1 MDTYQ
6 NATPAP
12 SPASTTAKGRYA
24 QLEPLREP
32 YLRRAR
38 DCAKVTLPY
47 LYPPLGHTST
57 TQLYTPYQ
65 SLAARGVNNLASK
78 LLTTMFP
85 VNAPFFRYDVT
96 EKSKQELEQKQG
108 AEILAGKIDKA
119 MSKYERAIQEDIES
133 SGDRTRI
140 FPAFKHIIVSGNV
153 LLFQQKKD
161 GLRLFSL
168 DNYVVKRDGSGNVLE
183 IITMERVSPLEL
195 PDDVK
200 ALVPHH
206 DGQKAEDDLELY
218 TWIKRTK
225 DNWTSHQE
233 INELVVKSTKGT
245 YPLDKSPYIALRW
258 SVIDGEDYGR
268 GYVEDYIGDI
278 FSLEGL
284 SQAIVEGSAA
294 AARVII
300 MVKPGSPTTMRA
312 ITKSPSGAVISGNKD
327 DVGVLQLDKYADFR
341 VSNEVITEI
350 SKRLSFAFLLN
361 TAIQRQGERVTA
373 EEVRY
378 MAQELEAALGGTYS
392 VLAQELQINY
402 LRRKV
407 YVMSAAG
414 KLPELPKGFAT
425 PTIITGLEALGRGND
440 LTRLTQ
446 FGQAAAAVGQL
457 PPPVLARFNIGEYLD
472 RVGAALGIDM
482 DGLIKT
488 DDQVQQEQQQAQQD
502 AQRTAAMPHMINAAG
517 GVVKQA
523 VANNGALERD
533 AANAQSDDDSS
544 PTQ

>member
-1 MDTYQ
+1 MDS
-6 NATPAP
+6 NPNVSAP
-12 SPASTTAKGRYA
+12 SPAATTAKGRYA

-65 SLAARGVNNLASK
+65 SLAARGVNNLGAK
-78 LLTTMFP
+78 LLMTMFP
-85 VNAPFFRYDVT
+85 PNAPFFRYEVG
-96 EKSKQELEQKQG
+96 EAARQELEKKQG
-108 AEILAGKIDKA
+108 AEILTGKIDKA
-119 MSKYERAIQEDIES
+119 MSKYEKSIQEDIEA

-140 FPAFKHIIVSGNV
+140 FPALKHVIVSGNV

-161 GLRLFSL
+161 GLRVFTL

-183 IITMERVSPLEL
+183 IITMERVSPMEL
-195 PDDVK
+195 PDEAR

-206 DGQKAEDDLELY
+206 DPDKAEDDLELY
-218 TWIKRTK
+218 THIKRCK
-225 DNWTSHQE
+225 DNWESYQE
-233 INELVVKSTKGT
+233 VSEQVVESTRGN
-245 YPLDKSPYIALRW
+245 YPLDQSPYIALRW

-312 ITKSPSGAVISGNKD
+312 LVKAPSGAVIAGDKD
-327 DVGVLQLDKYADFR
+327 QVGVLQLEKYADFR
-341 VSNEVITEI
+341 VSNEVIGEI

-392 VLAQELQINY
+392 VLAQELQLNY

-407 YVMSAAG
+407 HVMQAAN
-414 KLPELPKGFAT
+414 KLPTLPKDFAK
-425 PTIITGLEALGRGND
+425 PVIITGLEALGRGHD

-446 FGQAAAAVGQL
+446 FGEAAAKIGTL
-457 PPPVLARFNIGEYLD
+457 PPEILARFNVGEYLD
-472 RVGAALGIDM
+472 RIGAAVGIDT
-482 DGLIKT
+482 DGLVKEEE
-488 DDQVQQEQQQAQQD
+488 QVQQEEQQKAQQASQ
-502 AQRTAAMPHMINAAG
+502 AANAPHMINAAG
-517 GVVKQA
+517 GIAKQA
-523 VANNGALERD
+523 VANHGAAV
-533 AANAQSDDDSS
+533 AAATAPPEGGSG